1 MHPARVLRGP
11 ATLHRILPLRLGIQR
26 LDHLGVLDVVS
37 SAREL
42 HHLGQGKPPASRER
56 VHVLRARSAHSGR
69 RHPQDPAARL
79 NR

>member
-56 VHVLRARSAHSGR
+56 ACTSSALDLPTPGAGILRI
-69 RHPQDPAARL
+69 RL
-79 NR
+79 RG